1 MNQPPRSGN
10 KILYVQDNQSS
21 RPPPASRGETFLC
34 SISFIPKAQVEGYG
48 EGGQKR
54 DGMRIIMSGRGAK
67 KEGEQIVKRIVL
79 LRESRKQLIG
89 TQTRKTEK
97 AGRRTS
103 NYCVQISFFPNPN
116 LLSVNLIRVS
126 FTIQR

>member
-1 MNQPPRSGN
+1 MY
-10 KILYVQDNQSS
+10 KIINRPDHLPLRGGKLFYTISHSS
-21 RPPPASRGETFLC
+21 
-34 SISFIPKAQVEGYG
+34 PKLKLTAMGA
-48 EGGQKR
+48 GGQKKE
-54 DGMRIIMSGRGAK
+54 GMRIIMSGRGAK

-89 TQTRKTEK
+89 AQTRKTEK